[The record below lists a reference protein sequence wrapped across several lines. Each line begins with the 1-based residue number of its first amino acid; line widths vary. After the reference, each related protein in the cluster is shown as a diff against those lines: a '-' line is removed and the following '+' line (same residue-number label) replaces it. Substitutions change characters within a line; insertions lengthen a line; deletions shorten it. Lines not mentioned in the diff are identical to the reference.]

1 VRAAY
6 IVNGFPL
13 TKTPFDGG
21 GPTAQAAVATGLGKS
36 IGYAAAPDPGVFFA
50 SGGGLAAGA
59 LGGGVPGVLPPITG
73 LPSPPDYPFL
83 VRTDA
88 NTNPEQSVGQDP
100 VRISAKSEPSKS
112 QSQATFGTDHGG
124 AVSTAS
130 VAQAPDG
137 SGIATGV
144 ADLHGV
150 TAGPV
155 TLGHVVSTATRTIKA
170 DGTAVHS
177 TSLEVDGAEIS
188 GTPVS
193 FGPDGFS
200 SLNSAS
206 SGVLKS
212 SGIEVRFVAAQDF
225 PESGRVIAPGI
236 MITMPIP
243 ESPQIPGLGQFSG
256 TATYFIGFA
265 TAEITPPGG
274 VPTSASTGTSVTT
287 SAASAGTSPSAVAD
301 AAGSPV
307 AAMLNLPV
315 QAPSATGVGVLP
327 ETTSPSTTT
336 LLPTSAEFQP
346 VAAEL
351 GGLDLRSSYLLGIAA
366 AIVAAV
372 AGLRLGRRGVGA

>member
-1 VRAAY
+1 
-6 IVNGFPL
+6 
-13 TKTPFDGG
+13 
-21 GPTAQAAVATGLGKS
+21 
-36 IGYAAAPDPGVFFA
+36 
-50 SGGGLAAGA
+50 
-59 LGGGVPGVLPPITG
+59 
-73 LPSPPDYPFL
+73 
-83 VRTDA
+83 
-88 NTNPEQSVGQDP
+88 
-100 VRISAKSEPSKS
+100 
-112 QSQATFGTDHGG
+112 
-124 AVSTAS
+124 
-130 VAQAPDG
+130 
-137 SGIATGV
+137 
-144 ADLHGV
+144 
-150 TAGPV
+150 
-155 TLGHVVSTATRTIKA
+155 
-170 DGTAVHS
+170 
-177 TSLEVDGAEIS
+177 
-188 GTPVS
+188 
-193 FGPDGFS
+193 
-200 SLNSAS
+200 
-206 SGVLKS
+206 
-212 SGIEVRFVAAQDF
+212 VAAQDF